1 MASRAAGRR
10 KGALSVNAIM
20 ARQLSNQ
27 EIAHLFYQ
35 IAEYLQMQEVVFKP
49 RAYERVARAVETLE
63 EPLGVIYRHGGRK
76 ALAELPGVGASIA
89 EKLEELV
96 KTGRLRYYETLK
108 RETPVD
114 IEGLSAIE
122 GLGPK
127 TIKVLWQKLRIRK
140 VEELE
145 RAARAGKLRT
155 LPRLSAK
162 IEEKI
167 LKSVAFQKQR
177 GGRFLIGEA
186 LPLARR
192 IEARLKELPQV
203 KIAVVAGSLRRR
215 RETIGDGDILVV
227 SENPDLVTDFFLK
240 MPEVVHVYGRGK
252 TKTMVRLRNGMD
264 FDFRIVPQESFGA
277 ALQYF
282 TGNKD
287 HNVALRQ
294 IAIKKGWKLNE
305 YGLFRK
311 RKAKSKKRKEAW
323 TKFAGKTESEIYEA
337 LELAFIEPEMR
348 EMTGEIELARRRFGK
363 GVALPGLVDYEDLLG
378 DLQVQSDWTDG
389 ASSIEQLARAAQKAG
404 LSYIAITDHTKR
416 LAMTRGLDE
425 KRLRRQ
431 IAEIDSV
438 NRKIGGITILKGTEC
453 DILKDGTLDL
463 PDRIL
468 VKLDVVGVSIHSFFT
483 LSRAEQTARVVRA
496 ITNPHVDILFHP
508 TGRLLGKRAAIDI
521 DMAEIIRAARRTG
534 TILEVNASPER
545 LDLHDV
551 HIRMAVEAGVKIAI
565 DSDAHAA
572 THFSLLEYGVAQAR
586 RGWAKKSDVVNT
598 RPVSEMLKLL
608 KKSS

>member
-1 MASRAAGRR
+1 
-10 KGALSVNAIM
+10 M

-35 IAEYLQMQEVVFKP
+35 IAEYLQVQEVAFKP

-63 EPLGVIYRHGGRK
+63 EPLGEIYRHGGRK

-114 IEGLSAIE
+114 VEGLSAIE
-122 GLGPK
+122 GVGPK
-127 TIKVLWQKLRIRK
+127 TIKVLWQKLRIRS

-145 RAARAGKLRT
+145 RAARAGKLRG

-162 IEEKI
+162 IEKKI
-167 LKSVAFQKQR
+167 LKGIAFQKQR

-192 IEARLKELPQV
+192 IEERLKELPQV
-203 KIAVVAGSLRRR
+203 KVAVAAGSLRRR
-215 RETIGDGDILVV
+215 RETIGDGDVLVV
-227 SENPDLVTDFFLK
+227 SEDPDPVADFFVK

-264 FDFRIVPQESFGA
+264 FDLRIVPQESFGA

-282 TGNKD
+282 TGSKD

-305 YGLFRK
+305 YGLF
-311 RKAKSKKRKEAW
+311 AKSKTGWRVI
-323 TKFAGKTESEIYEA
+323 AGRTEKEIYTK
-337 LELAFIEPEMR
+337 LGLAFLEPEMR
-348 EMTGEIELARRRFGK
+348 EMAGEIALARQRFGK
-363 GVALPGLVDYEDLLG
+363 GSALPGLVGYADLAG

-389 ASSIEQLARAAQKAG
+389 VSSIEELARAAKTAG

-431 IAEIDSV
+431 MAEVDRLNS
-438 NRKIGGITILKGTEC
+438 KLPGITVLKGTEC

-463 PDRIL
+463 PDRVL
-468 VKLDVVGVSIHSFFT
+468 AQLDVVGVSIHSFFT

-496 ITNPHVDILFHP
+496 IANPHVDILFHP
-508 TGRLLGKRAAIDI
+508 TGRLIGKREAIDI
-521 DMAEIIRAARRTG
+521 DMEEVIRAARRTG
-534 TILEVNASPER
+534 TILEANASPER
-545 LDLHDV
+545 LDLHDA

-572 THFSLLEYGVAQAR
+572 THFSLLEYGVVQAR

-598 RPVSEMLKLL
+598 RPVREMLKLL
-608 KKSS
+608 KKPS